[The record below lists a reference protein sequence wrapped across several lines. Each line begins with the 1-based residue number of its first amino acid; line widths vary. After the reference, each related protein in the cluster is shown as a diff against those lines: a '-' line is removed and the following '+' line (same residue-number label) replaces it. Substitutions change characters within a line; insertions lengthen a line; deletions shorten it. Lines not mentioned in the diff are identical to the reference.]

1 MIIGKSS
8 FIVGVALVLSIPF
21 TACFSAADIE
31 ADTPISRLV
40 ASAKAKL
47 ASGSSSDALIY
58 FGVAI
63 SRDPKNYLTIFQ
75 RGATY
80 LSLGKDALAK
90 ADFDNVLSIKPDF
103 EGALLQRAKLKS
115 RNADWGAAKSDYK
128 KAGKEE
134 SPDFKELQDA
144 EGAATLATSAEQ
156 KKDWEACVSQAGVA
170 IMVASTDLSL
180 RQLRARC
187 RFERGEVQEGVSDLQ
202 HVLQL
207 SPGSVDPHLKISSM
221 LFYSLGDTEKGLA
234 AIRKCLHSDPDS
246 KPCKKLHRQE
256 KNIEKKQKK
265 IAQFQEKRQYN
276 SAVKLL
282 VGDGEDTGLLNE
294 VQEDIKDGKLQGI
307 IHENSPNDF
316 YGSLVETTC
325 ELYGEVSLRHFNVL
339 LLTFAY
345 LGTDEQQEESRA
357 ILRGKLEAEP

>member
-8 FIVGVALVLSIPF
+8 IVLVAALLLRVPLA
-21 TACFSAADIE
+21 ACLSAADIP
-31 ADTPISRLV
+31 ADTPISSLV
-40 ASAKAKL
+40 VSAKAKL
-47 ASGSSSDALIY
+47 ASGNSNDALTY
-58 FGVAI
+58 FDVAI

-115 RNADWGAAKSDYK
+115 RNADWEAAKSDYK
-128 KAGKEE
+128 KAGKEGNSE
-134 SPDFKELQDA
+134 FQELQEA
-144 EGAATLATSAEQ
+144 EGAATLAISAEQ
-156 KKDWEACVSQAGVA
+156 KKDWETCVSQAGAA
-170 IMVASTDLSL
+170 IMIASTDLKL
-180 RQLRARC
+180 RQLRAWC
-187 RFERGEVQEGVSDLQ
+187 RFERGEVHEGVSDLQ
-202 HVLQL
+202 HVLQI
-207 SPGSVDPHLKISSM
+207 SPGSIDPHLKISSM

-256 KNIEKKQKK
+256 KNIEKQHKK
-265 IAQFQEKRQYN
+265 VAQLREKRQYN

-282 VGDGEDTGLLNE
+282 VGDGEDEGLLKQ
-294 VQEDIKDGKLQGI
+294 VQADIKDAKAQGI

-316 YGSLVETTC
+316 YGSLVEMTC
-325 ELYGEVSLRHFNVL
+325 DFYSEVGLCSSLVSLFL
-339 LLTFAY
+339 AQLFA
-345 LGTDEQQEESRA
+345 DEQPKES
-357 ILRGKLEAEP
+357 